1 MSEKRPWQILERKV
15 IYESPWINLH
25 LAKVRLPDGTVI
37 PDHHIV
43 DYPRKAAGVVPIG
56 DDGRILLIDHYRF
69 ITDSRGWEIPAGAIE
84 EGESTKESV
93 LRELREETGHVARS
107 LIKLGRYH
115 PSCGSSN
122 QAHHIFV
129 ARGVTPSGA
138 APCTNEVQDVRWF
151 QAEEVEELIRENLI
165 LCGLSLTGLL
175 WAKAL
180 GFI

>member
-1 MSEKRPWQILERKV
+1 MSEKRPWRILERKI

-43 DYPRKAAGVVPIG
+43 DYPREAAGVVPIG

-84 EGESTKESV
+84 EGESTEESV
-93 LRELREETGHVARS
+93 LRELKEETGQVARS

-115 PSCGSSN
+115 PSNGSSN
-122 QAHHIFV
+122 QLFHIFV
-129 ARGVTPSGA
+129 AQGVTPSGA
-138 APCTNEVQDVRWF
+138 APCTNEVQEVRWF
-151 QAEEVEELIRENLI
+151 QPEEVEELIKENMI
-165 LCGLSLTGLL
+165 LDGLSLTGLL